1 MRAAANFGYFS
12 MSPIPDGFPAEW
24 ARKTL
29 TQYTA
34 VRKYYYGDFYP
45 LTEYS
50 RDESVWMAYQ
60 MHRPDL
66 DEGLVLAFR
75 RDQSPYSRAH
85 FPLQGL
91 EPDGNYSIKNLDS
104 GSEVKKTVR
113 ELVDK
118 GLTIEMKDRRS
129 ASMITYKRLEP

>member
-1 MRAAANFGYFS
+1 MRAAAHFGYLS
-12 MSPIPDGFPAEW
+12 MGAVNESFPAEW
-24 ARKTL
+24 AQKTL
-29 TQYTA
+29 SQYTA

-45 LTEYS
+45 LSEYS
-50 RDESVWMAYQ
+50 RDKSVWMAYQ

-85 FPLQGL
+85 FPLLGL
-91 EPDGNYSIKNLDS
+91 ETGGNDSIKNLDS
-104 GSEVKKTVR
+104 GSEVKKTGR

-129 ASMITYKRLEP
+129 TSMITYKRLGP